1 MPEIA
6 GYATGS
12 VLNDGRALIFAS
24 IPGIDLKKHFV
35 WLPGLSKAEMTWHA
49 YIYDPNRKEFS
60 PGPTQSIEVKPPQPV
75 AIDSTKVLILG
86 IVLPDYDDVLS
97 SEIYDS
103 GTNQF
108 TAFGRVHR
116 ERMDFSATRLA
127 DGSVLIAGGMASSLP
142 YDVRRSVLFCP

>member
-1 MPEIA
+1 MALLFGGGAITEVYDAKSGHFEPAGVMPEIA
-6 GYATGS
+6 GYATGT

-35 WLPGLSKAEMTWHA
+35 PLPEIAKAEMTWHA

-97 SEIYDS
+97 SEIYD
-103 GTNQF
+103 
-108 TAFGRVHR
+108 
-116 ERMDFSATRLA
+116 
-127 DGSVLIAGGMASSLP
+127 
-142 YDVRRSVLFCP
+142 